1 MPTRKILAALSSI
14 IFAALLPGQT
24 PALEAT
30 DAQLDGLEALYRH
43 FHQNPEL
50 SFRETA
56 TAARL
61 ADELQKAGCEVT
73 RNVGGQGLV
82 GVLKNGDGPVL
93 LLRADMDAL
102 PVAEETGLPYAS
114 KIRAE
119 GEGGRAIGVMHACG
133 HDVHMTC
140 LVGAVQ
146 VLAQHREA
154 WRGTLVCIGQP
165 AEERAG
171 GARAMLKAGLLERF
185 PKPAF
190 AVALHTSADLPTGQ
204 VGVRSGPTCANVDS
218 CDITML
224 GRGGHGSTPHLAIDP
239 IVQAASLVMELQTI
253 VSREIDALDPAVVT
267 VGAIEGGN
275 KHNII
280 PDRCHL
286 QVTLRSYSPKVREQL
301 KKAVER
307 KAKAVA
313 QAHRAP
319 EPLVEFSEPASALLN
334 DPGLT
339 ARAAAAMRR
348 ALGEGNVVEV
358 PPVMGAEDFGE
369 FGQAGLPV
377 CMFRLGTIAPERLQ
391 KLVAEGNVPPLHSG
405 RYWPDVR
412 PSLRTGIRCLAAV
425 AQELLPAK

>member
-1 MPTRKILAALSSI
+1 MLTRTVFAVSAWFATTIAAQ
-14 IFAALLPGQT
+14 APA
-24 PALEAT
+24 ALEAT
-30 DAQLDGLEALYRH
+30 DAQLDQLEALYRH

-56 TAARL
+56 TAARV

-73 RNVGGQGLV
+73 RNFGGQGIV
-82 GVLKNGDGPVL
+82 GVMKNGEGPVL

-102 PVAEETGLPYAS
+102 PVAEDTGLPYAS
-114 KIRAE
+114 KVRAE

-140 LVGAVQ
+140 LIGAAQ
-146 VLAQHREA
+146 VLGQHRDA
-154 WRGTLVCIGQP
+154 WRGTLLCIGQP

-190 AVALHTSADLPTGQ
+190 AVALHTSADLAAGD

-224 GRGGHGSTPHLAIDP
+224 GRGGHGSTPHLTIDP
-239 IVQAASLVMELQTI
+239 IVQAAALVMELQTI
-253 VSREIDALDPAVVT
+253 VSREIDPIEPAVVT

-301 KKAVER
+301 KTAVAR

-313 QAHRAP
+313 EAHRAP
-319 EPLVEFSEPASALLN
+319 EPQVEFSEPAGALVN
-334 DPGLT
+334 DAPLT
-339 ARAAAAMRR
+339 ARVSTTLRR
-348 ALGEGNVVEV
+348 VLGSGHVIEV

-391 KLVAEGNVPPLHSG
+391 KLVADGNVPPLHSG
-405 RYWPDVR
+405 RYWPDAR
-412 PSLRTGIRCLAAV
+412 PSLRTGIRSLAAIV
-425 AQELLPAK
+425 QDLLPAK